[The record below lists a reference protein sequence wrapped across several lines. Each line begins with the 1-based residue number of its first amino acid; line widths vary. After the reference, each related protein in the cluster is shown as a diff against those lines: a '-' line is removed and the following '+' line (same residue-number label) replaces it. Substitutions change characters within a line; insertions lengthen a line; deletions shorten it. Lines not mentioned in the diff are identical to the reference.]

1 MMVMRLNQKT
11 HNNPEVP
18 LKASCAQIEYSVI
31 LRLWLGNIHL
41 SGGKEGVKFLQ
52 EVRR

>member
-1 MMVMRLNQKT
+1 MVMRLNQKT

-18 LKASCAQIEYSVI
+18 LKPSCAQIEYSVI

-52 EVRR
+52 EARR